1 MGFRARQ
8 GREPSVLYDEMRR
21 TNKGMDVT
29 YPYERRHS
37 RWYEQ
42 ILLGLPFQ
50 VLVGLPLVIALP
62 ALERWGW
69 GFWQTMPDYRF
80 NTIVAIG
87 LAFVAITLCL
97 RRFARFPGVQ
107 VAAYIL
113 PTVSLAFLVV
123 VAILFFT
130 REEYTRQVLF
140 TGYLASLLWFF
151 AGYFIGRRYRRM
163 KIAVVPVG
171 NALQLKPTA
180 RIELRQLCTPEP
192 DGTRYDAVVAD
203 LRSEDLGAEWEKF
216 LAQCTLC
223 RIPVYHVRQMQESIT
238 GRVRVDHLSENEF
251 GSLLPSAMYAG
262 LKRCADLLGA
272 LLLLPVLAPIMLLTA
287 LAIRKDSPGPAL
299 FLQERM
305 GYRGVPFKVYKFRS
319 MYIDRDGKGFTDGD
333 DDPRITPV
341 GKVIRK
347 YRLDEL
353 PQLFNVLKGE
363 MSFIGPRPES
373 MQLSEWY
380 ERDVPFFRYRHVV
393 RPGISGWAQVEQGY
407 AAEVDGMTTKL
418 QYDFY
423 YIKHFSLWLDVL
435 VLFKTVKT
443 VFTGNGA
450 R

>member
-1 MGFRARQ
+1 M
-8 GREPSVLYDEMRR
+8 E
-21 TNKGMDVT
+21 VT

-37 RWYEQ
+37 RWYEKF
-42 ILLGLPFQ
+42 LLGLPFQ
-50 VLVGLPLVIALP
+50 LLVGLPMVIALP
-62 ALERWGW
+62 AFERWGW
-69 GFWQTMPDYRF
+69 EGWQVLPDYRL

-87 LAFVAITLCL
+87 LAFVAIMLCL
-97 RRFARFPGVQ
+97 RRFTRFPGVQ
-107 VAAYIL
+107 VAAYIF

-140 TGYLASLLWFF
+140 TGYLASLIWFF
-151 AGYFIGRRYRRM
+151 AGYFIGRRYRRL

-171 NALQLKPTA
+171 QALNLQPSY
-180 RIELRQLCTPEP
+180 RVELRQLCSPEP
-192 DGTRYDAVVAD
+192 DGTRYDAIVAD
-203 LRSEDLGAEWEKF
+203 LRSENLGADWERF

-223 RIPVYHVRQMQESIT
+223 RIPVFHVRQMQESMS
-238 GRVRVDHLSENEF
+238 GRVQIDHLSENEF
-251 GSLLPSAMYAG
+251 GSLMPSAMYATI
-262 LKRCADLLGA
+262 KRCFDIMGA
-272 LLLLPVLAPIMLLTA
+272 LLLLPVLTPVMCVTA
-287 LAIRKDSPGPAL
+287 WAIRQDSPGPAL
-299 FLQERM
+299 FLQPRM
-305 GYRGVPFKVYKFRS
+305 GYRGVPFKVFKFRS
-319 MYIDRDGKGFTDGD
+319 MYVDQHGKGFTGG
-333 DDPRITPV
+333 DDPRITRV

-407 AAEVDGMTTKL
+407 AAEIDGMATKL

-423 YIKHFSLWLDVL
+423 YIKNFSLWLDLL
-435 VLFKTVKT
+435 VLFKTIKT
-443 VFTGNGA
+443 VFTGNGS